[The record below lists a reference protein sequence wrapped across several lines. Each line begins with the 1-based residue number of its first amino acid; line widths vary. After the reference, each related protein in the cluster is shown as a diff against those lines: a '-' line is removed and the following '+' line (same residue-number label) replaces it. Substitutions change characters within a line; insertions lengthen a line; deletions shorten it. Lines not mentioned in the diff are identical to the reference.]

1 MMQIIRSWALGV
13 CAVSL
18 FSCLAMAAVGDGR
31 LKNVIK
37 LITAA
42 ALAAVLLSPI
52 RTWQPPDAP
61 GITAAPLPQADMD
74 DLRRSAERMCEQ
86 RIERYVSELAEDCGI
101 VCSCRAKCSYSDGRF
116 SLEQCTVVF
125 GNDYDAAVRQTFIA
139 EAAQGIGIDKSFIT
153 EGWF

>member
-1 MMQIIRSWALGV
+1 MTQLIRNWALGI

-18 FSCLAMAAVGDGR
+18 FSCLAMAAVGDSR

-42 ALAAVLLSPI
+42 AVAAVLLSPFH
-52 RTWQPPDAP
+52 TWQTPDAP
-61 GITAAPLPQADMD
+61 ASAAVPLPQADMD
-74 DLRRSAERMCEQ
+74 ELRRSAERMCEQ
-86 RIERYVSELAEDCGI
+86 RIEQYVSELAESRGI
-101 VCSCRAKCSYSDGRF
+101 ACSCRAKCSYKDGRF

-125 GNDYDAAVRQTFIA
+125 GKDYDDAYRRAFIA
-139 EAAQGIGIDKSFIT
+139 EAAKGIGIDESCIT